1 MGKVVFISGVSSG
14 FGLATAKLLTNNG
27 YNVYGTTRSGPG
39 EISGVNYLHLDL
51 TDNASIKNAVRQVI
65 EKEQRIDILI
75 NNGGMH
81 SGGPAEVLPDEY
93 LKMQIETS
101 FIGLVNLTRE
111 VLPLMRKQR
120 EGKII
125 NISSIG
131 GLIGLP
137 YQAYYSAAKFAIEG
151 FSEALRMEVKNYGI
165 KVVLVNPGDFRTK
178 NSANRRKF
186 LASEQL
192 CGPYSG
198 QFSQTLNVIEN
209 DESNGMDPS
218 ILARSILKISESKN
232 PKSRYIVATADQK
245 LAVVLKKLLPGKIF
259 DSIMMSHY
267 KIS

>member
-14 FGLATAKLLTNNG
+14 FGLETAKLLAQKG
-27 YNVYGTTRSGPG
+27 YKVYGTTRNGPG
-39 EISGVNYLHLDL
+39 KLAGVDYLHLDL
-51 TDNASIKNAVRQVI
+51 TDHASIKNAVRQVI
-65 EKEQRIDILI
+65 ETEQKIDILI

-81 SGGPAEVLPDEY
+81 TGGPAEVLPDEY
-93 LKMQIETS
+93 LKLQIETS

-111 VLPLMRKQR
+111 VLPVMRNQH
-120 EGKII
+120 EGSII

-151 FSEALRMEVKNYGI
+151 FSEALRMEVKSFGI
-165 KVVLVNPGDFRTK
+165 KVILVNPGDFRTN

-192 CGPYSG
+192 CGQYSG
-198 QFSQTLNVIEN
+198 QFRQTLDAIEK

-232 PKSRYIVATADQK
+232 PKTRYIVSSADQK
-245 LAVVLKKLLPGKIF
+245 LAVVLKKLLPGKLF